1 MARTR
6 MVCCPTGRLESVSPE
21 THEPQVG
28 SESSRHSKV
37 AAGSFEEKVKVALV
51 LTVAADGPESIV
63 VSGGSTVKARRAGLA
78 SKLPAA
84 FSARTSSSYGPG
96 SRSSIT
102 CRPSHEPQDRPAS
115 SEHSKVA
122 CGSFEPNWK
131 VAVELTIVPSGPST
145 MVVSGTTE
153 AVPVT
158 TGETE
163 KLSTWPQNSGTVL
176 LRVTSY
182 QAPLSW

>member
-6 MVCCPTGRLESVSPE
+6 IVCCPTGRLESVSPE

-28 SESSRHSKV
+28 AESSRHSKV
-37 AAGSFEEKVKVALV
+37 AAESFEEKVKVALV
-51 LTVAADGPESIV
+51 LTVAARGPESIV

-96 SRSSIT
+96 SRSSMR

-131 VAVELTIVPSGPST
+131 VAVELTIVPCGPDS

-158 TGETE
+158 TPQSAELFNLPPTVEPVLTSG
-163 KLSTWPQNSGTVL
+163 KLS
-176 LRVTSY
+176 
-182 QAPLSW
+182 QA